1 MAARLDGSAA
11 SATRPSART
20 RTVLVYLALALIALL
35 PGLMLKFG
43 IGTGIPAA
51 DALLDELRQRLDDIR
66 FGSGPRFWL
75 GVTGATMLGLLL
87 LYPLRKLAKGRWLGS
102 VRAWF
107 HIHLIIGLAG
117 PVLILYHCDFG
128 HGGSNANVALW
139 SMLTVVFSG
148 IAGHFVYQSVS
159 AEFYQGKQ
167 KAREQLDAIA
177 AVFAALNAMHLA
189 KQKLL
194 DELETFE
201 VELLTPRQ
209 GVFASL
215 NARWRVESRRRHFAN
230 STSWLLAQSAQQLGL
245 DASKHQQ
252 LRAVTGAHLSAYVR
266 IARHTSTRSVREQIW
281 ARWRLFHLPVFLIM
295 VAAVVLHVV
304 AVWNMDAPVKAAV
317 PSATAT
323 ATARATETAAAAGA
337 KPQASARTA
346 PEVRRVATV
355 PIAPGPAV
363 PQVQSAE
370 LGSTSSAAPTSA
382 TGGTLALTREPTP
395 ASRQSAAPT
404 VAGAASHGLEA
415 QGRS

>member
-1 MAARLDGSAA
+1 MTASTTVHTPPSQFGAAAPDGVVAARLDGSAA

-209 GVFASL
+209 GVFA
-215 NARWRVESRRRHFAN
+215 ESQR
-230 STSWLLAQSAQQLGL
+230 TLAGRKPPPSFREFDELAP
-245 DASKHQQ
+245 
-252 LRAVTGAHLSAYVR
+252 RA
-266 IARHTSTRSVREQIW
+266 IC
-281 ARWRLFHLPVFLIM
+281 P
-295 VAAVVLHVV
+295 
-304 AVWNMDAPVKAAV
+304 
-317 PSATAT
+317 
-323 ATARATETAAAAGA
+323 AAG
-337 KPQASARTA
+337 P
-346 PEVRRVATV
+346 
-355 PIAPGPAV
+355 
-363 PQVQSAE
+363 
-370 LGSTSSAAPTSA
+370 
-382 TGGTLALTREPTP
+382 
-395 ASRQSAAPT
+395 
-404 VAGAASHGLEA
+404 
-415 QGRS
+415 